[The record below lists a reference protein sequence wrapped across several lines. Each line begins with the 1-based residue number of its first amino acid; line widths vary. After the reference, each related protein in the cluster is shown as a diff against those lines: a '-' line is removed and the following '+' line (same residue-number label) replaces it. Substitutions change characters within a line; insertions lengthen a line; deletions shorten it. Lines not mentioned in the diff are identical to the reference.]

1 MCWFSDPTSKNY
13 LLIRPR
19 ALLSVISIWQMAK
32 VELRIYLKSP
42 VGCERQRVVA
52 RLRSSRIRGDT
63 QSVFEDRQTALLFL
77 RF

>member
-1 MCWFSDPTSKNY
+1 
-13 LLIRPR
+13 
-19 ALLSVISIWQMAK
+19 MAK